1 MKAFSN
7 ILFLL
12 LVSIYCFGQV
22 NQYDRPASANFRN
35 TYVPVDFN
43 ALNRVAEAAEARKLR
58 NEQIQKEKIKSAIN
72 QVKSYYSSVS
82 TFPEKIND
90 GWHKVISTNNYDFCE
105 ERKVYV
111 SNNKVIKY
119 VIDDWIEKKVSY
131 SSVVYKAKSMLQLI
145 EDDGS
150 NGDMVELYFIED
162 ISNPN
167 SYVSPPVRPGKI
179 SFWSSLKRGGAI
191 SVYIEDTYIGEISS
205 YFSEGTPN
213 CGQDGTLI
221 FEYKAGTYKFKA
233 SNSNLTW
240 SGTITITADIC
251 KLQGFSK

>member
-1 MKAFSN
+1 MKTFSS

-12 LVSIYCFGQV
+12 TLSIFSYGQV
-22 NQYDRPASANFRN
+22 NQYDQPASTNFRN
-35 TYVPVDFN
+35 TYVPIDFN

-58 NEQIQKEKIKSAIN
+58 NEQIQKEKIKNLIN

-119 VIDDWIEKKVSY
+119 IIDDWIEKKVSY

-145 EDDGS
+145 EDNGS
-150 NGDMVELYFIED
+150 NGDMVDLYFIED

-167 SYVSPPVRPGKI
+167 SYVTPPVRPGKI
-179 SFWSSLKRGGAI
+179 SFWSSLKRGGPI

-213 CGQDGTLI
+213 CGQNGTLV
-221 FEYKAGTYKFKA
+221 FEYKPGTYKFRA

-240 SGTITITADIC
+240 KGTITITADIC
-251 KLQGFSK
+251 KLQGLSK